1 MRPSMPTRPALK
13 PRLRASRINVLAA
26 LLLITSQPAWSQALP
41 ALIDAALR
49 ATGLPA
55 SSLYLWIAPVD
66 TGQPLLAH
74 QAQQPANPA
83 SLMKLATSTVALARL
98 GPGYRWRTE
107 IAVDQRPQD
116 GRLHGNLYLTG
127 RGDPQLTMER
137 LWLLLQGLR
146 QRGVQHIDG
155 DLVLDRTAFAV
166 PDVAPGAFDGEPF
179 KPYNVQ
185 PEALVI
191 NYKAVTLQFRPEPAE
206 RIARVWAE
214 PALAGWAVPTTVPLA
229 GDTDCGDWRGRL
241 KADFSDPAG
250 PRFAGALPAICGDKA
265 WPMAPPA
272 QPQVNARAIAAMWS
286 AVGGTLGG
294 KVRNGF
300 RATSALPFFDVSS
313 PTLAEVLRDMNKF
326 SNNLMADQLM
336 LTLALE
342 AQGQGSWDAARPL
355 VNDALQSQ
363 AGCRAEEMVID
374 RGSGLSR
381 TNRLSARCLGQ
392 ILQWAWISP
401 WMPELTASL
410 PVAGEDTAK
419 RATAAMGRAHLKT
432 GSLDG
437 VAGLAGFVD
446 GAKGRR
452 YVLVALLNHPRAGE
466 GREVLNA
473 ALRWTAQQAD
483 AQP

>member
-1 MRPSMPTRPALK
+1 LIAVLMATTGPTRA
-13 PRLRASRINVLAA
+13 
-26 LLLITSQPAWSQALP
+26 QGLP
-41 ALIDAALR
+41 AAIDNALR
-49 ATGLPA
+49 AAGLPA
-55 SSLYLWIAPVD
+55 SSLSLWIAPVD
-66 TGQPLLAH
+66 TGLPVLSH

-83 SLMKLATSTVALARL
+83 SLMKLATSAVALSRL

-116 GRLHGNLYLTG
+116 SRLHGNVYLTG

-146 QRGVQHIDG
+146 NRGVQHIDG
-155 DLVLDRTAFAV
+155 DIVLDRTAFAV
-166 PDVAPGAFDGEPF
+166 PEVDPGAFDGEPF

-191 NYKAVTLQFRPEPAE
+191 NYKATTLQFRPEPAE

-214 PALAGWAVPTTVPLA
+214 PALAGWAVPATVPLS
-229 GDTDCGDWRGRL
+229 GETDCGDWRGRL
-241 KADFSDPAG
+241 RADFSEPTG
-250 PRFAGALPAICGDKA
+250 PRFAGALPAICGDRA
-265 WPMAPPA
+265 WPLAPPA
-272 QPQVNARAIAAMWS
+272 QPQVNARAVAAMWS

-300 RATSALPFFDVSS
+300 RATSALPFFDVTS

-342 AQGQGSWDAARPL
+342 AQGQGSWDAARPI
-355 VNDALQSQ
+355 VSDMLQSQ
-363 AGCRAEEMVID
+363 AGCNADEMVID

-392 ILQWAWISP
+392 ILQWAWLSP
-401 WMPELTASL
+401 WMPELAASL

-419 RATAAMGRAHLKT
+419 RATAATGRAHLKT

-446 GAKGRR
+446 GPKGRR
-452 YVLVALLNHPRAGE
+452 YVLVALLNHPRAAE

-473 ALRWTAQQAD
+473 ALRWTVLRAD
-483 AQP
+483 SPQP

>member
-1 MRPSMPTRPALK
+1 MPTHSIPK
-13 PRLRASRINVLAA
+13 PRWLTPLIAPMVAVLVGAPEAA
-26 LLLITSQPAWSQALP
+26 RSQGLP
-41 ALIDAALR
+41 APIDNALR
-49 ATGLPA
+49 SAGLPA
-55 SSLYLWIAPVD
+55 SSLSLWIAPVD
-66 TGQPLLAH
+66 TGQPILAH

-107 IAVDQRPQD
+107 VAIDQRPQD
-116 GRLHGNLYLTG
+116 GHLRGNLYLTG

-146 QRGVQHIDG
+146 SRGVQHIEG
-155 DLVLDRTAFAV
+155 DIVLDRSAFAV
-166 PDVAPGAFDGEPF
+166 PEVDPGAFDGEPF

-191 NYKAVTLQFRPEPAE
+191 DYKAVTLQFRPEPGE
-206 RIARVWAE
+206 RLARVWAE
-214 PALAGWAVPTTVPLA
+214 PAVAGWAVPATVPLN

-241 KADFSDPAG
+241 RADFSDPTG
-250 PRFAGALPAICGDKA
+250 PRFAGTLPAVCGERS
-265 WPMAPPA
+265 WPVAPPA
-272 QPQVNARAIAAMWS
+272 QSQMNARVITALWQ

-300 RATSALPFFDVSS
+300 RATSAQPFFDVTS
-313 PTLAEVLRDMNKF
+313 PTLADVLRDMNKF

-342 AQGQGSWDAARPL
+342 AKGQGSWDSARPI
-355 VNDALQSQ
+355 VSETLQTL
-363 AGCRAEEMVID
+363 AGCSADEMVID

-381 TNRLSARCLGQ
+381 SNRLSARCLGQ
-392 ILQWAWISP
+392 LLQWAWLSP
-401 WMPELTASL
+401 WMPELAASL

-446 GAKGRR
+446 GPRGRR
-452 YVLVALLNHPRAGE
+452 YVLVALINHPRASE

-473 ALRWTAQQAD
+473 ALRWTVQRAD